1 MELPLPRNL
10 EDIKAFTVVDL
21 LLNRHLSVDRSRR
34 KRRQDKHRDGNAFV
48 FYMGN
53 RNVSKKVFK

>member
-1 MELPLPRNL
+1 MELRPPRNL

-21 LLNRHLSVDRSRR
+21 LINRHLPRNGSRR
-34 KRRQDKHRDGNAFV
+34 KRRQDKHRHGDAFV

-53 RNVSKKVFK
+53 KNVSAYL

>member
-10 EDIKAFTVVDL
+10 EDIRAFTVVDL
-21 LLNRHLSVDRSRR
+21 LINRHLSGAQSRR
-34 KRRQDKHRDGNAFV
+34 KRRQDKHRDRNAFV

-53 RNVSKKVFK
+53 KNVSKNIVK